1 MRQLRQAAVFTL
13 NGFRPKPA
21 AMSYLCDTG
30 NESRME
36 NELTYVAIPR
46 RCMLSVLPVMEIPGG
61 HPHSLPLVFPSL
73 ALFSW
78 ALCCRSSKQTS
89 YSLTA
94 SEERKSFCQLQLAE
108 AWRSTQAGQA
118 WVTCP
123 FLGCNYGHVMESLCW
138 SSKVNMLY
146 PLLPGCVSIRNK
158 SFRC

>member
-1 MRQLRQAAVFTL
+1 
-13 NGFRPKPA
+13 
-21 AMSYLCDTG
+21 MSYLCDTG

-36 NELTYVAIPR
+36 NELTYVAIPQ
-46 RCMLSVLPVMEIPGG
+46 RCMLSALPVMEMPAG

-78 ALCCRSSKQTS
+78 ALCCRSSKKTC

-94 SEERKSFCQLQLAE
+94 NEERKSFCQLQLAE

-123 FLGCNYGHVMESLCW
+123 FLGCNCGHVVESHCW
-138 SSKVNMLY
+138 PSKVNMLY
-146 PLLPGCVSIRNK
+146 PLLPGCVSIWNK
-158 SFRC
+158 FQVLSNQNISLSSHW